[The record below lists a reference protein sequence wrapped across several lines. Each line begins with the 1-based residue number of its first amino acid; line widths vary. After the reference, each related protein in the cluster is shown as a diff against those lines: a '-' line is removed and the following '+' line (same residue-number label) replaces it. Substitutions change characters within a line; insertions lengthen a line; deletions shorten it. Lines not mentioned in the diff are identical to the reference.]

1 MGGEG
6 ESCNQTQGGGGTVTN
21 FRLGD
26 VARRGSSPAE
36 RGNHVTG
43 HKEARSF
50 AGPAPAAK
58 GTPRARG
65 MIGQI
70 HVMSLH
76 PDKSFVTLVWAPF
89 GTGNWLRT
97 ASEAMGS
104 TTTGIV
110 SWLGT
115 ALRNQFPDPFFC
127 GGIDFR
133 SSFENILLV

>member
-1 MGGEG
+1 
-6 ESCNQTQGGGGTVTN
+6 
-21 FRLGD
+21 
-26 VARRGSSPAE
+26 
-36 RGNHVTG
+36 
-43 HKEARSF
+43 
-50 AGPAPAAK
+50 
-58 GTPRARG
+58 

-104 TTTGIV
+104 ATTGIV

-115 ALRNQFPDPFFC
+115 DLRNQFPDPFFAAES
-127 GGIDFR
+127 ISDP
-133 SSFENILLV
+133 LLKIYY

>member
-1 MGGEG
+1 MH
-6 ESCNQTQGGGGTVTN
+6 T
-21 FRLGD
+21 FRNDHHASL
-26 VARRGSSPAE
+26 
-36 RGNHVTG
+36 
-43 HKEARSF
+43 ARSF
-50 AGPAPAAK
+50 VGPAPDAK
-58 GTPRARG
+58 GTLRARG

-104 TTTGIV
+104 ATTGIV

-115 ALRNQFPDPFFC
+115 ALRNQFPDPFFAAES
-127 GGIDFR
+127 ISDP
-133 SSFENILLV
+133 LLKIYYYYN